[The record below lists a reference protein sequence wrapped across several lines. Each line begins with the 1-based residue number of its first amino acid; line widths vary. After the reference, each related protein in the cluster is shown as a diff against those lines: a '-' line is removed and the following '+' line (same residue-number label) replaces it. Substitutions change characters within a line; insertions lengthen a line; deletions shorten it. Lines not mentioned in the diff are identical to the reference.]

1 MTNTTLIK
9 EIRSLPAAYVAEVA
23 DFVGYL
29 KHKHPQTVAKPLT
42 DERFEA
48 GDECPMDH
56 TPNAETIAAMQEAR
70 DILSGKIQAK
80 RYSSLAEFDAELAAE
95 DVAGC

>member
-1 MTNTTLIK
+1 MTKTRT
-9 EIRSLPAAYVAEVA
+9 
-23 DFVGYL
+23 
-29 KHKHPQTVAKPLT
+29 KPLT
-42 DERFEA
+42 SERFET

-56 TPNAETIAAMQEAR
+56 SPNAETIAAMREAR

-95 DVAGC
+95 DEITGC